1 MRAFASVKNGYVET
15 LSTDKRAGQLLS
27 RETGT
32 GIPVAPNSRK
42 AVHLCHNYQLTLH
55 SGQLMMS
62 PREPERSSSCRNQFI
77 PST

>member
-42 AVHLCHNYQLTLH
+42 AVPLPQLPVNFALW
-55 SGQLMMS
+55 
-62 PREPERSSSCRNQFI
+62 
-77 PST
+77 STDDVSKGTRAFE